1 MRRRDYIFGLV
12 VIAIILIAP
21 LVYVAIEGPF
31 QSSPHSSSSSTRT
44 STSCASFLGG
54 SRTLKSNLKNVGF
67 EAVTK
72 FQLPPPGRDPN
83 AITVSPTDGS
93 VWFGEQ
99 SIPGVGHL
107 YPNGTLIEYAWPFNY
122 TSFSSDQG
130 FSCSYKTD
138 IWGIALWNGK
148 VWASDVSG
156 NQLVSLDPK
165 TDSVTTVKLPTSS
178 SFPYT
183 MTVGPDD
190 DSLWFTEVSSSKIG
204 RVFSNGTLVEYTLLQ
219 DGLKEVP
226 AEITFVNSTLG
237 YYVDVGG
244 EAGSSKSA
252 VYRFNPQHF
261 SPQMVGTDV
270 TFFSP
275 DSIAATSNGGG
286 LWIDEHGP
294 SSIAFY
300 NLTTNQVAR
309 YPTSSTNYTN
319 TVLPYFVRSDGSSS
333 VWFNEHYGNKI
344 ARLDLSTGTLTEY
357 EESDPPPANASQI
370 DNALTFALSKGGAW
384 FTAWTA
390 NYIGFVDASYQP
402 AFSLRVKAVNSGIP
416 TIDLKPGGG
425 TTLTVTVE
433 GSSSGQLSLQFSDSE
448 SFGAVPGNVTM
459 TASATT
465 IRTLNGVA
473 DIKVTITA
481 KSVLLPGDY
490 LLLITVSDGLTL
502 QSDYVRLHVG
512 GG

>member
-1 MRRRDYIFGLV
+1 MRRRNYIAPLV
-12 VIAIILIAP
+12 AVAIILIAP
-21 LVYVAIEGPF
+21 LVYVAIEKPF
-31 QSSPHSSSSSTRT
+31 QSSSPHSSSSGTST

-54 SRTLKSNLKNVGF
+54 SRTLKSNLKTVSFG
-67 EAVTK
+67 AVTK
-72 FQLPPPGRDPN
+72 FQLPSPGRNPN
-83 AITVSPTDGS
+83 AIAASPTDGS

-107 YPNGTLIEYAWPFNY
+107 YPNCTLIEYAWPFNY

-138 IWGIALWNGK
+138 IWGIALWSGK
-148 VWASDVSG
+148 VWASDVGG
-156 NQLVSLDPK
+156 NQLVALDPK
-165 TDSVTTVKLPTSS
+165 TGSVTTVKLPTGS

-190 DSLWFTEVSSSKIG
+190 DSLWFTEISSSKIG
-204 RVFSNGTLVEYTLLQ
+204 RGFSNGTLVEYPLLQ

-244 EAGSSKSA
+244 AAGSSKSA

-261 SPQMVGTDV
+261 SPQMVGTGV

-300 NLTTNQVAR
+300 NLTTNHVVR
-309 YPTSSTNYTN
+309 YPASSINYTN

-357 EESDPPPANASQI
+357 EESDPPPSNASQI

-384 FTAWTA
+384 FTAGA
-390 NYIGFVDASYQP
+390 ADYLGFVDASYQP
-402 AFSLRVKAVNSGIP
+402 ALSVRDKAEDSGIRA
-416 TIDLKPGGG
+416 IDL
-425 TTLTVTVE
+425 E
-433 GSSSGQLSLQFSDSE
+433 
-448 SFGAVPGNVTM
+448 
-459 TASATT
+459 
-465 IRTLNGVA
+465 
-473 DIKVTITA
+473 
-481 KSVLLPGDY
+481 
-490 LLLITVSDGLTL
+490 
-502 QSDYVRLHVG
+502 
-512 GG
+512 